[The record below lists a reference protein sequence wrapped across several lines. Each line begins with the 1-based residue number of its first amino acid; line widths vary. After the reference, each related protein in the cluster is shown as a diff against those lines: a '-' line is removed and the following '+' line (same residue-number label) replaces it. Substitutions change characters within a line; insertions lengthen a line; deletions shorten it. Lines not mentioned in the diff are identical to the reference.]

1 MANALY
7 RKVHNGREFAEIE
20 YFDRVRLAVKR
31 VATIDRKPIARA
43 KWNAALSEA
52 IAADNAKSNKS

>member
-20 YFDRVRLAVKR
+20 YFDRIRLAVKR
-31 VATIDRKPIARA
+31 VGTINRKTVARA
-43 KWNAALSEA
+43 KWNEELAKA
-52 IAADNAKSNKS
+52 IAADEAAKS